1 MLKINIAISLS
12 ALLFLF
18 NKRKNIKKI
27 STFISGEKKDFGL
40 NCLWKC
46 NNIQTTSFWRVKPIM
61 KCARTKWPFD
71 ELSWIAFYLLPQL
84 EVGLS
89 TFLSYVSAFFVV
101 YFLSTYLVK
110 IAFSRG
116 AKTEQKFE
124 LWKLIIFLSI
134 CLFARKLDA
143 LICHDHHAPF

>member
-1 MLKINIAISLS
+1 MLYHYPLYYFFLIREKTSKRFPLS
-12 ALLFLF
+12 FQE
-18 NKRKNIKKI
+18 KK
-27 STFISGEKKDFGL
+27 KKDFGL

-61 KCARTKWPFD
+61 KYTRTKWPFD

-101 YFLSTYLVK
+101 YFLSTCLVK

>member
-18 NKRKNIKKI
+18 NFN
-27 STFISGEKKDFGL
+27 
-40 NCLWKC
+40 
-46 NNIQTTSFWRVKPIM
+46 
-61 KCARTKWPFD
+61 FD

-84 EVGLS
+84 EVGLG
-89 TFLSYVSAFFVV
+89 TFLTYVSAFFVV

-116 AKTEQKFE
+116 AKIRIVKTDNFFVYWSVCSQIGCSNLPWSSCTILTLINFRLWNEDISKNSPFLHSCQMWHSGVTPHLDLRSRTCE
-124 LWKLIIFLSI
+124 L
-134 CLFARKLDA
+134 
-143 LICHDHHAPF
+143 